1 MSFLQFNPDGS
12 LKLTEEQSYEKE
24 REKQSIII
32 TREQISTKPA
42 KAQIRIRFPEKV
54 ENPRKVFMLYDN
66 LSREISSDAM
76 HKIEQINEQTFIIKI
91 DNGSWSMY
99 TTLDFLVRGFKEAL
113 SINNQS
119 RIILKGAWAGFHR
132 D

>member
-1 MSFLQFNPDGS
+1 MGFLQFNPDGS
-12 LKLTEEQSYEKE
+12 LKLNAEQSYEKE
-24 REKQSIII
+24 REKQSIVI

-54 ENPRKVFMLYDN
+54 GNPRKVFMLYDN

-76 HKIEQINEQTFIIKI
+76 HKIEQINEQTFIIRI
-91 DNGSWSMY
+91 DSGSWSMY
-99 TTLDFLVRGFKEAL
+99 STLDFLARGFKEAL
-113 SINNQS
+113 SIDSNN
-119 RIILKGAWAGFHR
+119 RIIIKGAWAGFNK

>member
-1 MSFLQFNPDGS
+1 MGFLQFNPDGS
-12 LKLTEEQSYEKE
+12 LKLTKEQSYEKE
-24 REKQSIII
+24 REKESIVI

-54 ENPRKVFMLYDN
+54 ENTKKVFMLYNN

-76 HKIEQINEQTFIIKI
+76 HKIEQLNEQTFVIKI

-113 SINNQS
+113 SINNS
-119 RIILKGAWAGFHR
+119 NKIIIKGSWAGFS
-132 D
+132 

>member
-1 MSFLQFNPDGS
+1 MGFLQFNPDGS
-12 LKLTEEQSYEKE
+12 LKLTEGQSYEKE
-24 REKQSIII
+24 REQQSIVI

-42 KAQIRIRFPEKV
+42 KAQIRIRFPERV

-76 HKIEQINEQTFIIKI
+76 HKIEQINEQTFLIKV

-99 TTLDFLVRGFKEAL
+99 TTLDFLVRGFKDAL
-113 SINNQS
+113 SIDCKK
-119 RIILKGAWAGFHR
+119 RIILKGNWEVSNKN
-132 D
+132 

>member
-54 ENPRKVFMLYDN
+54 ENSRKVFMLYDN
-66 LSREISSDAM
+66 LSREISSDAI
-76 HKIEQINEQTFIIKI
+76 HKIEQTNEQTFIIKI
-91 DNGSWSMY
+91 NEGSWSMY

-113 SINNQS
+113 GMDS
-119 RIILKGAWAGFHR
+119 RNKIIIKGAWEVF
-132 D
+132 

>member
-12 LKLTEEQSYEKE
+12 LKLTQEESYEKE
-24 REKQSIII
+24 REKQSIVI
-32 TREQISTKPA
+32 TREQISTNPA
-42 KAQIRIRFPEKV
+42 KAQIRIRFPQRV

-76 HKIEQINEQTFIIKI
+76 HKMQQLNEQTFIIKI
-91 DNGSWSMY
+91 ENGSLSMY

-113 SINNQS
+113 SIDS
-119 RIILKGAWAGFHR
+119 RNRILIKGAWAGF
-132 D
+132 

>member
-1 MSFLQFNPDGS
+1 MGFLQFNPDGS
-12 LKLTEEQSYEKE
+12 LKLTKEQSYEKE

-54 ENPRKVFMLYDN
+54 ENSRKVFMLYDN
-66 LSREISSDAM
+66 LSREISSDAI
-76 HKIEQINEQTFIIKI
+76 HKIEQTNEQTFIIKI
-91 DNGSWSMY
+91 NEGSWSMY

-113 SINNQS
+113 SVDSKN
-119 RIILKGAWAGFHR
+119 RIILKGTWAGFNR
-132 D
+132 N

>member
-1 MSFLQFNPDGS
+1 MGFLQFNPDGS
-12 LKLTEEQSYEKE
+12 LKLNEKQIYEKE
-24 REKQSIII
+24 REEQSIVI

-66 LSREISSDAM
+66 LSREISSDAI
-76 HKIEQINEQTFIIKI
+76 HKIQQINEQTFIIKI

-99 TTLDFLVRGFKEAL
+99 STLDSFVRGFKDAL
-113 SINNQS
+113 SIDS
-119 RIILKGAWAGFHR
+119 HKIIIIKGAWAGF
-132 D
+132 